1 MTDTHRFMLPW
12 VTLVHTATFFL
23 QELDAHLEETL
34 GLSTVEQE
42 FLNQLAKRG
51 GGRTMTDFAGAL
63 RLSKAGMTKLVDRLE
78 EAGLVSRSP
87 SPEDRRVTHVG
98 LTAKGGRLVSRSREV
113 LEAWV
118 EENFGRL
125 LEGAELDAVGDA
137 LRKVL
142 EAHGRWSGQMAYLRG
157 EAPTPD

>member
-1 MTDTHRFMLPW
+1 MADPHRYMLPW
-12 VTLVHTATFFL
+12 VALIHTATFFL
-23 QELDAHLEETL
+23 RELDAHLQETI
-34 GLSTVEQE
+34 GLSIVEQE

-51 GGRTMTDFAGAL
+51 GERTMTDFADAL

-78 EAGLVSRSP
+78 GASLVSRSP
-87 SPEDRRVTHVG
+87 SPDDRRVTHVR
-98 LTAKGGRLVSRSREV
+98 LTAKGGRLVSRSREL

-125 LEGAELDAVGDA
+125 LDGDELDAVGDA

-142 EAHGRWSGQMAYLRG
+142 EAHRRWTGQMAYLRG
-157 EAPTPD
+157 EEPTPD